1 MTLLELFDTI
11 LYLSLALI
19 PLVAIGTL
27 LYAILTMN
35 TQEKP

>member
-1 MTLLELFDTI
+1 MLELFDTI

-27 LYAILTMN
+27 LHAILTMN
-35 TQEKP
+35 TKEKP

>member
-1 MTLLELFDTI
+1 MLELFDTI

-19 PLVAIGTL
+19 PLVSIGTL

-35 TQEKP
+35 TQEKK